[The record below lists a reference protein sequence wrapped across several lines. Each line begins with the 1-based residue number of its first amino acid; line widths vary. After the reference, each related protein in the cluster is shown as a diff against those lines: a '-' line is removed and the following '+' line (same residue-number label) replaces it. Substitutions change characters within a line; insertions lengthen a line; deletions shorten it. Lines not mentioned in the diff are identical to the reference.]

1 MMQWMKTEAAIFAF
15 ALQFLTRIP
24 IPSGIT
30 FTQQRFEAGIR
41 YYPLVGCIVGSIAA
55 AVYALSASALPSAV
69 AVLLSTAATLLVTG
83 AFHEDGLA
91 DTFDGVGGG
100 TDRQRTLEIMK
111 DSRIGTYGAC
121 ALGIILLLKLASLS
135 ALAAPQV
142 IVASL
147 VAGHCLSRISSVAV
161 IATSH
166 YARDH
171 GTGKPVASNVTF
183 STVVVT
189 SASGFLCCWAM
200 LNWIEPLALFTGL
213 GGAIAGHIAM
223 RLLFEKRLSGY
234 TGDTLG
240 AVQQV
245 SEVGFYLGVL
255 ACQ

>member
-1 MMQWMKTEAAIFAF
+1 MQWFKTEAAIFAF

-30 FTQQRFEAGIR
+30 FTQQRFDASVR
-41 YYPLVGCIVGSIAA
+41 YYPLVGCIVGGIAA
-55 AVYALSASALPSAV
+55 AAYMLSAWALPSAI
-69 AVLLSTAATLLVTG
+69 AVLLSTAATLLITG

-91 DTFDGVGGG
+91 DTFDGIGGG
-100 TDRQRTLEIMK
+100 TDRKRTLDIMK

-121 ALGIILLLKLASLS
+121 ALAIILALKISALS
-135 ALAAPQV
+135 ALTAPQNL
-142 IVASL
+142 IAAL
-147 VAGHCLSRISSVAV
+147 IAGHCLSRISSVAV
-161 IATSH
+161 IATSR

-171 GTGKPVASNVTF
+171 GTGKPVASTLTLSSVLMI
-183 STVVVT
+183 
-189 SASGFLCCWAM
+189 SATGFLCCWTA
-200 LNWIEPLALFTGL
+200 LNWLAPAALLAGL

-223 RLLFEKRLSGY
+223 RVLFEKRLKGY

-240 AVQQV
+240 AVQQI